1 MLITGG
7 QCGGKCPA
15 EGPCCRHEG
24 VSSDRV
30 VTVISPATGP
40 GDCGI
45 PPLPGPR
52 RSHSLNNWTICGGE
66 GEAGEGG
73 EPSNTCITLSSSQ
86 WKQSHSL
93 MSQRYAQRS
102 NTVVHEFLH

>member
-7 QCGGKCPA
+7 QCGGKCPG

-45 PPLPGPR
+45 PPLPGR
-52 RSHSLNNWTICGGE
+52 VFSKSIKLMLERQKFTLYQHETLLE
-66 GEAGEGG
+66 KAK
-73 EPSNTCITLSSSQ
+73 ITPNQQDMLLGRNKST
-86 WKQSHSL
+86 L
-93 MSQRYAQRS
+93 
-102 NTVVHEFLH
+102 